1 MNGRERKVV
10 QESSECPHYSS
21 EAGRT
26 NGLDGLVENL
36 SLREDHGG
44 SDAKEEENGT
54 LPCDEVLYNALCS
67 YRHRNRIIDIEK
79 QVEEFVVELDE
90 EEMRFEENGT
100 TFERLLVHRTAQHW
114 GLATRVAQG
123 GEGAHSCIIASRQGG
138 AMERPEVVL
147 RDLKVTMEG
156 PTQQHHHHRQPRIL
170 TRGQQQQQGQQHYR
184 GPPRHADDYH
194 QNGYGPREDR
204 EEMYERARARIFGGY
219 GGDVMQQGMIPIMP
233 YPYGIPQQQQNG
245 EYLEQQGKAR
255 IRNKSN
261 DMADPDFMRSKP
273 YEVYVQQ
280 PMYPAPPAEYMNG
293 QQPMPPNVV
302 SYPMAYGY
310 AGAPTFA
317 QYPMPMPYGVVPVGP
332 DGMVLAP
339 PYPGMQMPP
348 MQGGYRR
355 PGRHPGRHYY
365 RGGGRRGRQHR
376 QQQHEEHDDGA
387 EEQQGPAQN
396 GNLEDQ

>member
-123 GEGAHSCIIASRQGG
+123 GEGVIHVS
-138 AMERPEVVL
+138 L
-147 RDLKVTMEG
+147 RRGKGV
-156 PTQQHHHHRQPRIL
+156 RW
-170 TRGQQQQQGQQHYR
+170 RGQR
-184 GPPRHADDYH
+184 
-194 QNGYGPREDR
+194 
-204 EEMYERARARIFGGY
+204 
-219 GGDVMQQGMIPIMP
+219 
-233 YPYGIPQQQQNG
+233 
-245 EYLEQQGKAR
+245 LC
-255 IRNKSN
+255 
-261 DMADPDFMRSKP
+261 
-273 YEVYVQQ
+273 
-280 PMYPAPPAEYMNG
+280 
-293 QQPMPPNVV
+293 
-302 SYPMAYGY
+302 
-310 AGAPTFA
+310 
-317 QYPMPMPYGVVPVGP
+317 
-332 DGMVLAP
+332 
-339 PYPGMQMPP
+339 
-348 MQGGYRR
+348 
-355 PGRHPGRHYY
+355 
-365 RGGGRRGRQHR
+365 
-376 QQQHEEHDDGA
+376 
-387 EEQQGPAQN
+387 
-396 GNLEDQ
+396 